1 MKHPYPHATPATTP
15 AAPRFEAAHIQQRL
29 PDGRYLLRDG
39 QTARQALSCVIAP
52 LPQDE
57 VLLLVLDTQCYVTHI
72 LCRQSPHAQLHLPGI
87 ERLDIVQPTLG
98 LNATQHLGLCSQGDV
113 ELTAVQ
119 GSVWMQARNVFTTA
133 SDSVVTQAQ
142 QLVSHAQNA
151 VMQIAALLRLHG
163 RQNLIT
169 AEQDMK
175 LDAERISLG

>member
-1 MKHPYPHATPATTP
+1 MKHAYPHTTP
-15 AAPRFEAAHIQQRL
+15 LTTDTKPSFEVAHICQRL
-29 PDGRYLLRDG
+29 PDGRYRLRNG
-39 QTARQALSCVIAP
+39 QVALQAVSCVVV
-52 LPQDE
+52 PQANDE
-57 VLLLVLDTQCYVTHI
+57 VLLLTLDTQSYITHI
-72 LCRQSPHAQLHLPGI
+72 LCRQTTDAQLQLPGI
-87 ERLDIVQPTLG
+87 ERLDIVQGRLG
-98 LNATQHLGLCSQGDV
+98 LNATQHLGLCSGGDV
-113 ELTAVQ
+113 ELNALQ
-119 GSVWMQARNVFTTA
+119 GSVWLQARNVFTTV